1 LRASPRNHTKRTR
14 VARGGFTLVELIV
27 VIVILGIL
35 AAIAVPALTGYI
47 EKAKWLSMEQEIR
60 SQRIAVQTMIDL
72 QYGEEGGFDTYTSV
86 DFATSDKTFRQVSA
100 GGSYPDSFRITD
112 FTARGRSEYES
123 LTGDTKSFNGMTESS
138 PTQSFKA
145 QTDPSGAIRA
155 YAYQDTLYFS
165 STKQPYLLVI
175 YVDDVDATD
184 DSTLSF
190 IAYYYGNVANAKGR
204 GVTSGINIF
213 SVENA
218 VHTKLN

>member
-1 LRASPRNHTKRTR
+1 LSTAVFLCPDTGRR
-14 VARGGFTLVELIV
+14 GFTLVELIV

-60 SQRIAVQTMIDL
+60 AQRIAVQTMIDL
-72 QYGEEGGFDTYTSV
+72 QYAEKGELKAYTSV
-86 DFATSDKTFRQVSA
+86 NFATSDEMFRQVSVSP
-100 GGSYPDSFRITD
+100 SYPDSFSITN
-112 FTARGRSEYES
+112 FTAKGKSEYES
-123 LTGDTKSFNGMTESS
+123 LTGDTKSFTGMTESS
-138 PTQSFKA
+138 PTQSYKA

-175 YVDDVDATD
+175 CVDDIDATD

-190 IAYYYGNVANAKGR
+190 IAYYYGTVANAKAR
-204 GVTSGINIF
+204 GLTSGINIF